1 MLFCDN
7 DSGDGACT
15 ARTTVDE
22 CDTIARCGAGTF
34 AGAVVVVD
42 IADFERFVVICN
54 GRVGESGED
63 AIGAAA
69 SSQLQNISIV
79 Q

>member
-1 MLFCDN
+1 MSCDRE
-7 DSGDGACT
+7 SGDGACT
-15 ARTTVDE
+15 PRSTVGE

-42 IADFERFVVICN
+42 IADLERFVEICN

-63 AIGAAA
+63 AMGAAA
-69 SSQLQNISIV
+69 SSRLQNISIS